1 MECILY
7 RPVHWRRAH
16 GYFCLTDTRTLSS
29 REIAL
34 LVRLKLATFIPSSDL
49 IRGESMSDDTS
60 SVLRLVTAP
69 ASEPI
74 TLTNAKTF
82 LRIEHNAD
90 DEAITRGISAVRLAA
105 EQYLRMAL
113 LPQTWDYSVANPSGL
128 RIWLPFG
135 PAQSITSIT
144 LTNEAGAT
152 TTMAASNY
160 RLSVDGYTV
169 HLSNPQS
176 IEKLTIRYVASI
188 AATASD
194 VPAPILQGMLHHLTV
209 MMENREGSA
218 AIPTQA
224 LQCYQSYRR
233 ISL

>member
-1 MECILY
+1 
-7 RPVHWRRAH
+7 
-16 GYFCLTDTRTLSS
+16 
-29 REIAL
+29 
-34 LVRLKLATFIPSSDL
+34 
-49 IRGESMSDDTS
+49 MSDDTS

-128 RIWLPFG
+128 RIWVPFG